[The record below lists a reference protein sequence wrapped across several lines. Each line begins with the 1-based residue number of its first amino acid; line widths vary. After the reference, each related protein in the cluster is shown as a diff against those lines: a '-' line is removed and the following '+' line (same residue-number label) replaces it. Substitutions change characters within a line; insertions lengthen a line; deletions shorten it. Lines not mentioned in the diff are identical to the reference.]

1 MSKDIRLGL
10 ALALLASF
18 MFSLKP
24 ILIKQA
30 YLLGANSEGLMV
42 LRMWFALPFYLLLL
56 SFQYK
61 SLLQNHRYLLA
72 TIATGFLGYFLSSY
86 LDLLALETISAQA
99 ERIILYAYPSLVVL
113 LKALWDKK
121 MPSMKVI
128 IAVIVVY
135 SGLIFMLPGEINLS
149 GSWVGLLLML
159 SCALSFAVYVLLS
172 KPLIERIGA
181 SLFTSVAMV
190 SSCLF
195 TQLNLIH
202 TPVSEIIQYE
212 NAIYIYGFAL
222 AFFCTVIPSYAMSA
236 AIAKIGSERT
246 AITGTTGPMFT
257 VLLAAM
263 ILGETITS
271 FHIIGLGLVVFGVYL
286 ISKK

>member
-56 SFQYK
+56 SFQYQR
-61 SLLQNHRYLLA
+61 LMLNTRYLLG

-86 LDLLALETISAQA
+86 LDLLALESISAQA

-121 MPSMKVI
+121 MPSLKI
-128 IAVIVVY
+128 LSAVLVVY
-135 SGLIFMLPGEINLS
+135 SGLLFMLPGEINVS
-149 GSWVGLLLML
+149 GSWVGLVLMMC
-159 SCALSFAVYVLLS
+159 CALSFAIYVLLS

-181 SLFTSVAMV
+181 SLFTSIAMV

-202 TPVSEIIQYE
+202 TPVSEIVQYHS
-212 NAIYIYGFAL
+212 YVYLYGFAL

-236 AIAKIGSERT
+236 AIAKIGAERT
-246 AITGTTGPMFT
+246 AITGTTGPIFT
-257 VLLAAM
+257 VLLASLV
-263 ILGETITS
+263 LGETITL
-271 FHIIGLGLVVFGVYL
+271 FHIIGLSLVVMGVYL

>member
-10 ALALLASF
+10 LLALLASF

-56 SFQYK
+56 SFKYK
-61 SLLQNHRYLLA
+61 SLANNKRYIAA
-72 TIATGFLGYFLSSY
+72 TVGAGFLGYFLSSY
-86 LDLLALETISAQA
+86 LDFLALESISAQA
-99 ERIILYAYPSLVVL
+99 ERIILYAYPSIVIL

-121 MPSMKVI
+121 MPSVKVI
-128 IAVIVVY
+128 IAVMVVY
-135 SGLIFMLPGEINLS
+135 SGLIIMLPGEFNVS
-149 GSWVGLLLML
+149 GSWIGLTLML
-159 SCALSFAVYVLLS
+159 SCALSFAIYVLLS

-181 SLFTSVAMV
+181 SLFTSIAMV

-195 TQLNLIH
+195 AQLNLLH
-202 TPVSEIIQYE
+202 TPISEISNYQ
-212 NAIYIYGFAL
+212 NSIYVYSFGL

-236 AIAKIGSERT
+236 AIARIGSERT
-246 AITGTTGPMFT
+246 AISGTTGPIFT
-257 VLLAAM
+257 TLLAAI
-263 ILGETITS
+263 ILGETITGY
-271 FHIIGLGLVVFGVYL
+271 HIAGLGLVMFGVYL
-286 ISKK
+286 ISLK